1 MSYHSGITL
10 AIDFG
15 TTKTLVAYA
24 DDKGEPRVMRM
35 GRNVDLIPT
44 TAYLQEDGS
53 LLFGED
59 ADDMAVI
66 DPGNYSRGV
75 KMKLGGKVPVLGR
88 YTAQELVREYLAYLL
103 QKVKADATMLGVQI
117 NGAVLTCPV
126 DFSKAQIHQLREAA
140 LAAGLPEVE
149 FVTEPEAAG
158 SAFCFSCTTEA
169 FRKNALVVDWG
180 GGTLD
185 VALITRQGK
194 SIRSHRRY
202 AFGLNTVGGEVF
214 DDCLGEYVLGELA
227 SRMEVSSLSMPELMK
242 NVRSLKVSLS
252 AGEEGVLRMVVGGS
266 PLVLKVKRAT
276 FEKLIARDVTAAV
289 AAVKEFMAGLP
300 ADCKPEMLVL
310 VGGTA
315 LIPCI
320 RRELEAVTGLP
331 ARTWAKARE
340 AVVMGAALLANSEAT
355 ATEEVDSEPLP
366 QDSGKLLVLAKSGYR
381 RAQYE
386 VGKSCLNNHNEAE
399 GVMWLTK
406 SAARDYCPAM
416 FSLGLCYE
424 EGIGTTKDAKKALGL
439 YQRAAD
445 AGNADALYRLGM
457 GAEKGTL
464 LSPDSM
470 KAVGYYRKSAEKGHP
485 YGMWALGRCYED
497 GIGVDADAGQ
507 AYLWLRRAAD
517 KGVTDAQYRLAK
529 MYENGTAVAKS
540 SDEALTW
547 YKTAADNGHPEALYE
562 LFLRSPKKP
571 KPLPLCYRASVAG
584 CKRAKRYMSGY
595 VAKMVFMLLL
605 LLASVLTYMIYCG
618 HILILL
624 LAIVFG
630 AMSVIM
636 LAIYSCRKA
645 KEQYFG
651 ILVVLLSF
659 LVLVPFIVSMGGW
672 LGMEYPRVADNEW
685 LISSWNGWNPQVES
699 KVDGRV
705 GSGRLNGADLQRL
718 VEKGYRGSDDVLE
731 GLVRNHEAEA
741 VQILVT
747 IPGARFDIDGRRLIY
762 RAVDYGDAP
771 MVKAL
776 LKYPLINGNMSVNVL
791 EPLAK
796 ARADRHTECVRVLE
810 AFARRAGY

>member
-88 YTAQELVREYLAYLL
+88 YTAQELVREYLAYLQ

-289 AAVKEFMAGLP
+289 AAVKEFMSGLP

-464 LSPDSM
+464 LSLDSM

-540 SDEALTW
+540 SDEALAW
-547 YKTAADNGHPEALYE
+547 YKTAADNEHPEALYE
-562 LFLRSPKKP
+562 LFLHTAKSP
-571 KPLPLCYRASVAG
+571 LSLCYRASVAG
-584 CKRAKRYMSGY
+584 CKRAKLRMFWY
-595 VAKMVFMLLL
+595 VAKMLLL
-605 LLASVLTYMIYCG
+605 LLVLLALVLTYMIYNGHVLLGVLIVLVYLCG
-618 HILILL
+618 LIMFARYCGRRHTNFTKSIFIGILL
-624 LAIVFG
+624 G
-630 AMSVIM
+630 AFM
-636 LAIYSCRKA
+636 
-645 KEQYFG
+645 F
-651 ILVVLLSF
+651 VLLF
-659 LVLVPFIVSMGGW
+659 AKYT
-672 LGMEYPRVADNEW
+672 GMASNEW
-685 LISSWNGWNPQVES
+685 LVSSWNGNVFTSSPVASELR
-699 KVDGRV
+699 DRIMHGT
-705 GSGRLNGADLQRL
+705 LNGADLQML
-718 VEKGYRGSDDVLE
+718 VQKGYRGSDYVLE
-731 GLVRNHEAEA
+731 RLVENHEAEA

-762 RAVDYGDAP
+762 RAVDHGDAP

-791 EPLAK
+791 GPLSR
-796 ARADRHTECVRVLE
+796 ARDYRHTECVRVLE

>member
-44 TAYLQEDGS
+44 TAYLQKDGS
-53 LLFGED
+53 FLFGED

-75 KMKLGGKVPVLGR
+75 KMKLGGQVPVLGR
-88 YTAQELVREYLAYLL
+88 YTAQELVREYLAHLL

-202 AFGLNTVGGEVF
+202 AFGINTVGGEVF

-227 SRMEVSSLSMPELMK
+227 SRVEVSSLSMPELMK

-340 AVVMGAALLANSEAT
+340 AVVMGAALLANSEEA

-386 VGKSCLNNHNEAE
+386 VGKSCLHNHNEAE

-507 AYLWLRRAAD
+507 AYRWLRRAAD
-517 KGVTDAQYRLAK
+517 KGVTDAQYRIAK
-529 MYENGTAVAKS
+529 MYENGIAVVKS
-540 SDEALTW
+540 SAEAMAW

-562 LFLRSPKKP
+562 LFLHTAKSP
-571 KPLPLCYRASVAG
+571 LSLCYRASVAG
-584 CKRAKRYMSGY
+584 CKRAKLRMFWY
-595 VAKMVFMLLL
+595 VAKMLLL
-605 LLASVLTYMIYCG
+605 LLVLLALVLTHMLYNGHVLLGVLIGLVYSCGLIMFARYCG
-618 HILILL
+618 RRHTDFIKSIFIGMGGILL
-624 LAIVFG
+624 GVF
-630 AMSVIM
+630 M
-636 LAIYSCRKA
+636 
-645 KEQYFG
+645 F
-651 ILVVLLSF
+651 VLLF
-659 LVLVPFIVSMGGW
+659 V
-672 LGMEYPRVADNEW
+672 EYPGMASNEW
-685 LISSWNGWNPQVES
+685 LVSSWNGEVFTSSRVASALES
-699 KVDGRV
+699 RIMHGT
-705 GSGRLNGADLQRL
+705 LNGADLQMLVQKGYRCDNSFIAEL
-718 VEKGYRGSDDVLE
+718 VEKHD
-731 GLVRNHEAEA
+731 AEA
-741 VQILVT
+741 VRILVT
-747 IPGARFDIDGRRLIY
+747 APGAKYELVNSASQSLLRVAIENND
-762 RAVDYGDAP
+762 VP
-771 MVKAL
+771 MVEAL
-776 LKYPLINGNMSVNVL
+776 LQHPHINVHATQYGESHL
-791 EPLAK
+791 EY
-796 ARADRHTECVRVLE
+796 ARRRGYTECVRLLE
-810 AFARRAGY
+810 AAMRRARY